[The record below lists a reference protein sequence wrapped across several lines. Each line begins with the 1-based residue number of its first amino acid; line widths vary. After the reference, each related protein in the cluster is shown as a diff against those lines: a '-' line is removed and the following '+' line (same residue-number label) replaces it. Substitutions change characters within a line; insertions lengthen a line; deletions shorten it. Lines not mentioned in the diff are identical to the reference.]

1 MGLTLIYTSG
11 NYWRRNSPQPDK
23 NDKMSTAVKQF
34 HEEEAIGK
42 TYDLQVA
49 RRLLKYLKPYI
60 RILIPALLLTLAL
73 NLLGVLQPK
82 FTQYAI
88 DWYILPGKL
97 DGLSLLVLLYVGVQ
111 FFRLVFSYFQA
122 ILLNTVGQYVMFD
135 IRRELY
141 DKLQHQEIAYYDR
154 NPVGRIMTRLTTDV
168 DALNELFT
176 QGVTDLL
183 GDLVMIVAIISMMM
197 WMDPL
202 LTLVTLLT
210 VPMLFA
216 ATTWFRKGAR
226 RGYDMVRTRIA
237 RINAFLQ
244 EHFAGAQTV
253 QIFNAE
259 IKSLN
264 KFRKIN
270 DEHRRANLDTIFYYA
285 VFFPLVDFIGAVGIA
300 LIIWYGGYRVMQN
313 TPGNTVLTLGA
324 LVAFIQ
330 YSGFLFQPIRD
341 ISDKYNVLQSA
352 VVASHRIFKTL
363 DLPIAILNPNR
374 PLKSG
379 RARGRIEFQNV
390 WFAYKDEEWVLKDVS
405 FTVEP
410 GQSIALV
417 GHTGSGKTT
426 ITNLLM
432 RFYDIQRG
440 RILLDGTDLRDWD
453 LKSLRQNFAVVLQ
466 EVFLFSGTVEGNI
479 RLGREEIS
487 EERVVWA
494 AREVHADRFIGRL
507 KDGYK
512 AEVRERGAGLSVG
525 QKQLISFARALAFD
539 PALLILDEATSS
551 IDTETEQLIQQ
562 AIERVMRDRTSIV
575 VAHRLSTIQNADRI
589 IVLHHGEIREQGN
602 HQELLLQR
610 GLYWRLYKLQYAD
623 GSRIEKKTAELEEPE
638 LIQTDRLQFSE

>member
-1 MGLTLIYTSG
+1 
-11 NYWRRNSPQPDK
+11 
-23 NDKMSTAVKQF
+23 MSTAVKQF

-42 TYDLQVA
+42 TYDLQVG
-49 RRLLKYLKPYI
+49 RRLLRYLRPYS
-60 RILIPALLLTLAL
+60 RLLVPALVLTLSL
-73 NLLGVLQPK
+73 NLLGILQPK

-88 DWYILPGKL
+88 DWYILPGKTQ
-97 DGLSLLVLLYVGVQ
+97 GLMILVLLYVGVQ
-111 FFRLVFSYFQA
+111 FFRFVFSYFQA
-122 ILLNTVGQYVMFD
+122 LLLNTVGQHVMFD

-141 DKLQHQEIAYYDR
+141 DKLQHQEVAYYDR

-176 QGVTDLL
+176 QGVTDVL
-183 GDLVMIVAIISMMM
+183 GDIVMIFAIIGVML
-197 WMDPL
+197 WMDVR

-244 EHFAGAQTV
+244 ERFAGAQTV

-259 IKSLN
+259 SKSVKTFDEIN
-264 KFRKIN
+264 SDYRK
-270 DEHRRANLDTIFYYA
+270 ANIDTIFFYA

-313 TPGNTVLTLGA
+313 TPGHTVLTLGA

-363 DLPIAILNPNR
+363 DLPIAITTPAK
-374 PLKSG
+374 PLKFG
-379 RARGRIEFQNV
+379 RARGRIEFRNV
-390 WFAYKDEEWVLKDVS
+390 WFAYKDEDWVLKDVS

-432 RFYDIQRG
+432 RFYDVQRG
-440 RILLDGTDLRDWD
+440 QILLDGIELRDWD
-453 LKSLRQNFAVVLQ
+453 LQSLRQNFAVVLQ
-466 EVFLFSGTVEGNI
+466 DVFLFSGTLEGNI
-479 RLGREEIS
+479 RLGRKDIS

-494 AREVHADRFIGRL
+494 AQEVHANRFIERL
-507 KDGYK
+507 KDNYK
-512 AEVRERGAGLSVG
+512 AEVKERGAGLSVG

-575 VAHRLSTIQNADRI
+575 VAHRLSTIQRADQI
-589 IVLHHGEIREQGN
+589 IVLHHGEIREQGT
-602 HQELLLQR
+602 HQQLLAHR
-610 GLYWRLYKLQYAD
+610 GLYWKLYKLQYAD
-623 GSRIEKKTAELEEPE
+623 TSRVEPATEEREDVFRPTA
-638 LIQTDRLQFSE
+638 DRLQFSE

>member
-1 MGLTLIYTSG
+1 
-11 NYWRRNSPQPDK
+11 
-23 NDKMSTAVKQF
+23 MSTAVRQY

-49 RRLLKYLKPYI
+49 RRLLRYLKPYV
-60 RILIPALLLTLAL
+60 RYLYVALALTLGL
-73 NLLGVLQPK
+73 NLLEVLQPK
-82 FTQYAI
+82 FTEYAI
-88 DWYILPGKL
+88 DHNILPRKL
-97 DGLSLLVLLYVGVQ
+97 DGLTLLVMLFLGSQLL
-111 FFRLVFSYFQA
+111 RLVFSYFQSVF
-122 ILLNTVGQYVMFD
+122 LNSAGQYVMFD
-135 IRRELY
+135 MRKELY
-141 DKLQHQEIAYYDR
+141 SKLQHQEVAYYDR
-154 NPVGRIMTRLTTDV
+154 NPVGRIMTRLTSDV

-176 QGVTDLL
+176 AGVTDLL
-183 GDLVMIVAIISMMM
+183 GDLVKIIAIVSIML
-197 WMDPL
+197 WMDIR
-202 LTLVTLLT
+202 LTLISLLT
-210 VPMLFA
+210 VPLLFV
-216 ATTWFRKGAR
+216 ATTWFRRGAR

-259 IKSLN
+259 AKSLHT
-264 KFRKIN
+264 FDRIN
-270 DEHRRANLDTIFYYA
+270 DEYRRANIDTIFYYA
-285 VFFPLVDFIGAVGIA
+285 IFFPLVDLIGAIGIA

-313 TPGNTVLTLGA
+313 TTEHTVLSLGA

-330 YSGFLFQPIRD
+330 YSQSLFQPIRD
-341 ISDKYNVLQSA
+341 ISDKYNVLQAA

-363 DLPIAILNPNR
+363 DLPLAIVGPEK
-374 PLKSG
+374 PLKAE

-390 WFAYKDEEWVLKDVS
+390 WFAYKDEDWVLKDVS

-440 RILLDGTDLRDWD
+440 RILLDGVDLRDWD
-453 LKSLRQNFAVVLQ
+453 LNALRQNFAVVLQ
-466 EVFLFSGTVEGNI
+466 EVFLFSGTIEGNI
-479 RLGREEIS
+479 RLGREDIT
-487 EERVVWA
+487 EERVRWA
-494 AREVHADRFIGRL
+494 AQEVHADSFIQRL
-507 KDGYK
+507 KDNYE

-551 IDTETEQLIQQ
+551 IDTETEQLIQR

-575 VAHRLSTIQNADRI
+575 VAHRLSTVQNADRI
-589 IVLHHGEIREQGN
+589 IVLHHGEIREQGT
-602 HQELLLQR
+602 HQELLAER
-610 GLYWRLYKLQYAD
+610 GLYWKLYKLQYAD
-623 GSRIEKKTAELEEPE
+623 SSHGLNGSSKPIYA
-638 LIQTDRLQFSE
+638 D

>member
-1 MGLTLIYTSG
+1 
-11 NYWRRNSPQPDK
+11 
-23 NDKMSTAVKQF
+23 MSTAAKQF

-42 TYDLQVA
+42 TYDFQVA
-49 RRLLKYLKPYI
+49 RRLLRYLKPYV
-60 RILIPALLLTLAL
+60 RFLIPALVLTLAL

-88 DWYILPGKL
+88 DWHILPRKSEGVL
-97 DGLSLLVLLYVGVQ
+97 LLVGLYFGAQ
-111 FFRLVFSYFQA
+111 LFRFIFSYFQS
-122 ILLNTVGQYVMFD
+122 ILLNSVGQYVMFD

-183 GDLVMIVAIISMMM
+183 GDLVMIVAIISVML
-197 WMDPL
+197 WMDVK

-210 VPMLFA
+210 VPLLFA
-216 ATTWFRKGAR
+216 ATTWFRRGAR
-226 RGYDMVRTRIA
+226 KGYDLVRTRIA

-259 IKSLN
+259 AKSRR
-264 KFRKIN
+264 KFDEIN
-270 DEHRRANLDTIFYYA
+270 DEHRRANIETIWYYA
-285 VFFPLVDFIGAVGIA
+285 VFFPLVDLIGAVGIA

-313 TPGNTVLTLGA
+313 TPQHTVLTLGA

-341 ISDKYNVLQSA
+341 ISDKYNVLQAA
-352 VVASHRIFKTL
+352 VVASHRIFRTL
-363 DLPIAILNPNR
+363 DLPIAIVSPPK
-374 PLKSG
+374 PLRSD
-379 RARGRIEFQNV
+379 RAQGRIEFQNV
-390 WFAYKDEEWVLKDVS
+390 WFSYKDENWVLKDVS

-440 RILLDGTDLRDWD
+440 RILLDGVDLRDWD
-453 LKSLRQNFAVVLQ
+453 LKALRENFAVVLQ
-466 EVFLFSGTVEGNI
+466 EVFLFSGTVAGNI
-479 RLGREEIS
+479 RLGRNDIAAD
-487 EERVVWA
+487 RVEWA
-494 AREVHADRFIGRL
+494 AQEVHADRFIARL
-507 KDGYK
+507 PDKYQS
-512 AEVRERGAGLSVG
+512 EVRERGAGLSVG

-551 IDTETEQLIQQ
+551 IDTETEQLIQR

-575 VAHRLSTIQNADRI
+575 VAHRLSTVQNANRI
-589 IVLHHGEIREQGN
+589 IVLHHGEVREQGT
-602 HQELLLQR
+602 HQELLTQR
-610 GLYWRLYKLQYAD
+610 GLYWKLYRLQYAD
-623 GSRIEKKTAELEEPE
+623 GSNQLAEGIEIA
-638 LIQTDRLQFSE
+638 S

>member
-1 MGLTLIYTSG
+1 
-11 NYWRRNSPQPDK
+11 
-23 NDKMSTAVKQF
+23 MSTASKQF

-42 TYDLQVA
+42 TYDFQIA
-49 RRLLKYLKPYI
+49 RRLLKYLKPYV
-60 RILIPALLLTLAL
+60 RLLVPALVLTLAL
-73 NLLGVLQPK
+73 NLLGILQPK

-88 DWYILPGKL
+88 DWYILPRKT
-97 DGLSLLVLLYVGVQ
+97 DGLILLVGLYFGVQ
-111 FFRLVFSYFQA
+111 LFRLVFSYFQA
-122 ILLNTVGQYVMFD
+122 ILLNSVGQYVMFD

-183 GDLVMIVAIISMMM
+183 GDLVMIFAIISVML
-197 WMDPL
+197 WMDVR

-216 ATTWFRKGAR
+216 ATTWFRRGAR
-226 RGYDMVRTRIA
+226 LGYDMVRTRIA

-259 IKSLN
+259 AKSLH
-264 KFRKIN
+264 KFDVIN
-270 DEHRRANLDTIFYYA
+270 EDHRRANIDTIFYYA

-313 TPGNTVLTLGA
+313 TPGHTVLTLGA

-363 DLPIAILNPNR
+363 DLPIAIVNPLE
-374 PLKSG
+374 PHKAE
-379 RARGRIEFQNV
+379 RAQGRIEFRNV
-390 WFAYKDEEWVLKDVS
+390 WFAYKDDDWVLKDVS
-405 FTVEP
+405 FTVER

-440 RILLDGTDLRDWD
+440 SILLDGVDLREWD
-453 LKSLRQNFAVVLQ
+453 LKALRENFAVVLQ
-466 EVFLFSGTVEGNI
+466 DVFLFSGTIEGNI
-479 RLGREEIS
+479 RLGRDEIS
-487 EERVVWA
+487 EDRVQWA
-494 AREVHADRFIGRL
+494 AREVHADRFIQRL
-507 KDGYK
+507 KDGFK

-551 IDTETEQLIQQ
+551 IDTETEQLIQR

-575 VAHRLSTIQNADRI
+575 VAHRLSTVQSADRI
-589 IVLHHGEIREQGN
+589 IVLHHGEIREQGT
-602 HQELLLQR
+602 HQELLSQR
-610 GLYWRLYKLQYAD
+610 GLYWKLYKLQYAD
-623 GSRIEKKTAELEEPE
+623 TSRNQYKALKEEE
-638 LIQTDRLQFSE
+638 EEEESARAVSNRLQFSD